1 MGLPLSQPNFIVD
14 FVFLI
19 FYNFGWII
27 QQFVSE
33 KSLVPKIRVLL
44 IEDNRLLR
52 EGITKM
58 LNEEADIKVISSSGN
73 GDAFEK
79 AKKLEPDV
87 VLLDLGLKNQNS
99 LTVVELIRRQF
110 PETHVV
116 VMDLV
121 PAHADIV
128 EFVKAGVAGFILKD
142 ATLRDFLHT
151 IRSVVKGAK
160 VLPPPMTGSLFSQ
173 IVEHALQGGKMG
185 ELMLAVKMTS
195 RENDVIGHIAA
206 GKSNKE
212 IAREL
217 NIAVHTVKSHVHNIL
232 EKLALH
238 TRLELATFAHSQG
251 MNKKTPMRSPGDR
264 D

>member
-1 MGLPLSQPNFIVD
+1 MPN
-14 FVFLI
+14 
-19 FYNFGWII
+19 
-27 QQFVSE
+27 
-33 KSLVPKIRVLL
+33 KSKIRVLL

-58 LNEEADIKVISSSGN
+58 LNAEADMRVVSSSGN

-79 AKKLEPDV
+79 ATKLVPDV

-99 LTVVELIRRQF
+99 LTVVGLIKEQF
-110 PETHVV
+110 PDTHVV

-121 PAHADIV
+121 PAHAEVV
-128 EFVKAGVAGFILKD
+128 EFVRAGVAGFILKD
-142 ATLRDFLHT
+142 ATLHDFLHT
-151 IRSVVKGAK
+151 IRSVAKGVK

-173 IVEHALQGGKMG
+173 IVEHALESGKMSS
-185 ELMLAVKMTS
+185 LISAVKMTS
-195 RENDVIGHIAA
+195 REQDVTRHIAE

-238 TRLELATFAHSQG
+238 TRLELANFAHSQG
-251 MNKKTPMRSPGDR
+251 KLK
-264 D
+264 

>member
-1 MGLPLSQPNFIVD
+1 M
-14 FVFLI
+14 
-19 FYNFGWII
+19 
-27 QQFVSE
+27 
-33 KSLVPKIRVLL
+33 PKIRVLL

-58 LNEEADIKVISSSGN
+58 LNAEEDMRVVSSSGN

-79 AKKLEPDV
+79 AKKLAPDV

-99 LTVVELIRRQF
+99 MTVVGLIKKQF
-110 PETHVV
+110 PATQVI

-121 PAHADIV
+121 PAHAEVV
-128 EFVKAGVAGFILKD
+128 EFVRAGVAGFILKD
-142 ATLRDFLHT
+142 ATLHDFLHT
-151 IRSVVKGAK
+151 IRSVAKGAK
-160 VLPPPMTGSLFSQ
+160 VLPTPMTGSLFSQ
-173 IVEHALQGGKMG
+173 IVEHAIQGGKIDKVMS
-185 ELMLAVKMTS
+185 AVKMTS
-195 RENDVIGHIAA
+195 REQDVIAHIAA

-217 NIAVHTVKSHVHNIL
+217 NIAVHTVKSHVHNTL

-251 MNKKTPMRSPGDR
+251 MNKKIPPVS
-264 D
+264 

>member
-1 MGLPLSQPNFIVD
+1 M
-14 FVFLI
+14 
-19 FYNFGWII
+19 
-27 QQFVSE
+27 
-33 KSLVPKIRVLL
+33 PKIRVLL

-58 LNEEADIKVISSSGN
+58 LNSEADIRVISSSGN
-73 GDAFEK
+73 SDAFEK
-79 AKKLEPDV
+79 AKKLKPEV

-99 LTVVELIRRQF
+99 LTVVELIRKQF

-121 PAHADIV
+121 PAHAEIV

-142 ATLRDFLHT
+142 ATLHDFLQT
-151 IRSVVKGAK
+151 IRSVAKGAK

-185 ELMLAVKMTS
+185 ELMSAVKMTG
-195 RENDVIGHIAA
+195 REHEVIASIAA

-251 MNKKTPMRSPGDR
+251 LNKKPTARPSEDR
-264 D
+264 N

>member
-1 MGLPLSQPNFIVD
+1 MS
-14 FVFLI
+14 
-19 FYNFGWII
+19 
-27 QQFVSE
+27 
-33 KSLVPKIRVLL
+33 KIRVLL

-52 EGITKM
+52 EGISKM
-58 LNEEADIKVISSSGN
+58 LNAEEDMKVISSSGN

-79 AKKLEPDV
+79 AQKLIPDV

-99 LTVVELIRRQF
+99 LTVVGLILKQF

-121 PAHADIV
+121 PAHAEVV

-142 ATLRDFLHT
+142 ATLNDFLHT
-151 IRSVVKGAK
+151 IRSVAKGAK
-160 VLPPPMTGSLFSQ
+160 ILPPPMTGSLFSQ
-173 IVEHALQGGKMG
+173 IVEHAIQGGKMNK
-185 ELMLAVKMTS
+185 LMSAVKMTG
-195 RENDVIGHIAA
+195 REQDVITHIAA

-212 IAREL
+212 IAGEL
-217 NIAVHTVKSHVHNIL
+217 NIAVYTVKSHVHNIL

-251 MNKKTPMRSPGDR
+251 MNKKTPSQSPEESD
-264 D
+264 